1 VVEKRQREKAF
12 LNQREMEDECTFAPQ
27 INDVSRMAP
36 ARSVSLL
43 LGL

>member
-1 VVEKRQREKAF
+1 MVEKRQREKAF

-27 INDVSRMAP
+27 INDVSRMFP